1 MSRKIYALHFNF
13 GVNHA
18 LCINPKLRS
27 LWRRANTR
35 KVSFFTLYGGQFT
48 FSTQL
53 LTLNY
58 LLYSP
63 TDAATQFPW
72 KLTPFNDLKWN
83 SLYGVLRHNP
93 YVIQIEFGAKFT
105 RTRYPPRCP
114 LDVQHGK
121 KLFLQPR
128 LLYPASL
135 IPVIIIFLCLP
146 ILAYLCLFYHELD
159 NYFIEKENQDLRGEK
174 RAVEESLKNEI
185 TKPQKLEE
193 KLDGT
198 ERSSSI
204 TKREPKIPT

>member
-1 MSRKIYALHFNF
+1 MEQ
-13 GVNHA
+13 
-18 LCINPKLRS
+18 S
-27 LWRRANTR
+27 LW
-35 KVSFFTLYGGQFT
+35 G
-48 FSTQL
+48 
-53 LTLNY
+53 LT
-58 LLYSP
+58 S
-63 TDAATQFPW
+63 Q
-72 KLTPFNDLKWN
+72 
-83 SLYGVLRHNP
+83 P

-128 LLYPASL
+128 LLYPAPASL

-185 TKPQKLEE
+185 TKSQKLEE
-193 KLDGT
+193 KLEGT